1 MEPIS
6 SVVLNNHD
14 RSRPNNRGDNLSEKR
29 DYYEVLEV
37 SKDADEK
44 ELKKAFRSL
53 ARKYHPDKNDA
64 PDADEKFKEIQEA
77 YAVLSDSE
85 KRRNY
90 DRFGHNAPG
99 GSPFGPGGFQ
109 GFNINLDDILGGDFF
124 SNIFGGR
131 RRRSTQSQGNDILIR
146 HEISLESVLNGEKDE
161 IEIDL
166 PSICD
171 DCNGTGAKDGV
182 TSECSECNGAGQVR
196 IRQQIGPFVQDSI
209 RPCSQCNGSG
219 RTFTNRC
226 KTCAGNGKVS
236 ESQVLRFNIPKG
248 AQDGTRLRMR
258 GKGQPAPFG
267 KGIAGDLFI
276 ELIVEEHPWFER
288 NGMDLIMS
296 LPLGYSDLA
305 LGNTVN
311 LPHIDGKDLLIKI
324 PAGTNSGDTITI
336 PSRGVPSGRGVG
348 RGDVVVLCKLHMP
361 KKLDKATRKA
371 LEGLRESLNGKVD
384 IVDKIIEDAEN
395 RRR

>member
-1 MEPIS
+1 MS
-6 SVVLNNHD
+6 D
-14 RSRPNNRGDNLSEKR
+14 KR
-29 DYYEVLEV
+29 DYYEVLGV
-37 SKDADEK
+37 SKNADET

-90 DRFGHNAPG
+90 DRFGHNSPG

-124 SNIFGGR
+124 SSFFGGGR
-131 RRRSTQSQGNDILIR
+131 RRSAQSQGNDILVR
-146 HEISLESVLNGEKDE
+146 HEISLKSVLNGGKDE
-161 IEIDL
+161 IELDL
-166 PSICD
+166 PVTCQ
-171 DCNGTGAKDGV
+171 DCEGTGAKDGV
-182 TSECSECNGAGQVR
+182 TSQCTDCDGAGQVR
-196 IRQQIGPFVQDSI
+196 VRQQIGPFVQDSI
-209 RPCSQCNGSG
+209 RACQQCGGSG
-219 RTFTNRC
+219 RKFTSKC
-226 KTCAGNGKVS
+226 KSCSGDGLRS
-236 ESQVLRFNIPKG
+236 ESQVLRFDIPIG

-258 GKGQPAPFG
+258 GKGQPAPYG
-267 KGIAGDLFI
+267 KGISGDLFI
-276 ELIVEEHPWFER
+276 ELIIEEHPWFER

-305 LGNTVN
+305 LGATIKI
-311 LPHIDGKDLLIKI
+311 PHIDDKDLTIKV

-336 PSRGVPSGRGVG
+336 HSRGVPSSRGIG

-361 KKLDKATRKA
+361 KKFDKSVKKSLEEIREQLSGASDIIDRILD
-371 LEGLRESLNGKVD
+371 
-384 IVDKIIEDAEN
+384 DAEE
-395 RRR
+395 RRN

>member
-1 MEPIS
+1 MS
-6 SVVLNNHD
+6 D
-14 RSRPNNRGDNLSEKR
+14 KR
-29 DYYEVLEV
+29 DYYEVLGV
-37 SKDADEK
+37 SKDSDEK

-90 DRFGHNAPG
+90 DRFGHNSPG

-124 SNIFGGR
+124 SSFFGGGR
-131 RRRSTQSQGNDILIR
+131 RRSAQSQGNDILVR
-146 HEISLESVLNGEKDE
+146 HEISLKSVLNGGKDE
-161 IEIDL
+161 IELDL
-166 PSICD
+166 PVTCQ
-171 DCNGTGAKDGV
+171 DCEGTGAKDGV
-182 TSECSECNGAGQVR
+182 TSQCTDCDGAGQVR
-196 IRQQIGPFVQDSI
+196 VRQQIGPFVQDSI
-209 RPCSQCNGSG
+209 RACQQCGGSG
-219 RTFTNRC
+219 RKFTSKC
-226 KTCAGNGKVS
+226 KSCSGDGLRS
-236 ESQVLRFNIPKG
+236 ESQVLRFDIPIG

-258 GKGQPAPFG
+258 GKGQPAPYG
-267 KGIAGDLFI
+267 KGISGDLFI
-276 ELIVEEHPWFER
+276 ELIIEEHPWFER

-305 LGNTVN
+305 LGATIKI
-311 LPHIDGKDLLIKI
+311 PHIDDKDLTIKV

-336 PSRGVPSGRGVG
+336 HSRGVPSSRGIG

-361 KKLDKATRKA
+361 KKFDKSVKKSLEEIREQLSGASDIIDRILD
-371 LEGLRESLNGKVD
+371 
-384 IVDKIIEDAEN
+384 DAEE
-395 RRR
+395 RRN

>member
-1 MEPIS
+1 M
-6 SVVLNNHD
+6 
-14 RSRPNNRGDNLSEKR
+14 SEKR
-29 DYYEVLEV
+29 DYYEVLGV
-37 SKDADEK
+37 SKDSDEK

-90 DRFGHNAPG
+90 DRFGHNSPG

-124 SNIFGGR
+124 SSFFGGGR
-131 RRRSTQSQGNDILIR
+131 RRSAQSQGNDILVR
-146 HEISLESVLNGEKDE
+146 HEISLKSVLNGGKDE
-161 IEIDL
+161 IELDL
-166 PSICD
+166 PVSCQ
-171 DCNGTGAKDGV
+171 DCEGTGAKDGV
-182 TSECSECNGAGQVR
+182 TSQCTDCDGAGQVR
-196 IRQQIGPFVQDSI
+196 VRQQIGPFVQDSI
-209 RPCSQCNGSG
+209 RACQQCGGSG
-219 RTFTNRC
+219 RKFTSKC
-226 KTCAGNGKVS
+226 KSCSGDGLRS
-236 ESQVLRFNIPKG
+236 ESQVLRFDIPIG

-258 GKGQPAPFG
+258 GKGQPAPHG
-267 KGIAGDLFI
+267 KGISGDLFI
-276 ELIVEEHPWFER
+276 ELIIEEHPWFER

-305 LGNTVN
+305 LGATIKI
-311 LPHIDGKDLLIKI
+311 PHIDDKDLTIKV

-336 PSRGVPSGRGVG
+336 HSRGVPSSRGIG

-361 KKLDKATRKA
+361 KKFDKSVKKSLEEIREQLSGASDVIDRILD
-371 LEGLRESLNGKVD
+371 
-384 IVDKIIEDAEN
+384 DAED
-395 RRR
+395 RRN

>member
-1 MEPIS
+1 M
-6 SVVLNNHD
+6 
-14 RSRPNNRGDNLSEKR
+14 SEKR
-29 DYYEVLEV
+29 DYYEVLGV
-37 SKDADEK
+37 SKDADDK

-53 ARKYHPDKNDA
+53 ARKYHPDKNDS

-85 KRRNY
+85 KRTNY

-109 GFNINLDDILGGDFF
+109 GFNINLEDILGGDFF
-124 SNIFGGR
+124 SNIFGGG
-131 RRRSTQSQGNDILIR
+131 RRRSAQSQGNDILVR
-146 HEISLESVLNGEKDE
+146 HEISLESVLDGGKDE

-166 PSICD
+166 PLICSE
-171 DCNGTGAKDGV
+171 CEGTGAKGGV
-182 TSECSECNGAGQVR
+182 TNQCSECSGSGQVR
-196 IRQQIGPFVQDSI
+196 IRQQIGPFVQDSV
-209 RPCSQCNGSG
+209 RSCPNCNGSG
-219 RTFTNRC
+219 RTFKDRC
-226 KTCAGNGKVS
+226 KPCSGSGSIT
-236 ESQVLRFNIPKG
+236 EPQVLRFNIPVG

-267 KGIAGDLFI
+267 KGVPGDLFI
-276 ELIVEEHPWFER
+276 ELFVKEHPWFER

-305 LGNTVN
+305 LGTTVN
-311 LPHIDGKDLLIKI
+311 VPHIDGKDLAIKI

-336 PSRGVPSGRGVG
+336 NSRGVPSSRGIG

-361 KKLDKATRKA
+361 KKFDKLTKKS
-371 LEGLRESLNGKVD
+371 LEQLRDGLSGKKNVID
-384 IVDKIIEDAEN
+384 RIIDDA
-395 RRR
+395 

>member
-1 MEPIS
+1 MS
-6 SVVLNNHD
+6 D
-14 RSRPNNRGDNLSEKR
+14 KR
-29 DYYEVLEV
+29 DYYDVLGV
-37 SKDADEK
+37 GKDADDK

-53 ARKYHPDKNDA
+53 ARKYHPDKNDS

-77 YAVLSDSE
+77 YAVLSDTE

-90 DRFGHNAPG
+90 DRFGHNSPG

-124 SNIFGGR
+124 SNIFGGGR
-131 RRRSTQSQGNDILIR
+131 RRTAQSQGNDILVR
-146 HEISLESVLNGEKDE
+146 HEISLESVLNGGKDE

-166 PSICD
+166 PSSCQE
-171 DCNGTGAKDGV
+171 CEGTGAKGGV
-182 TSECSECNGAGQVR
+182 TTQCSECNGSGQVR
-196 IRQQIGPFVQDSI
+196 IRQQIGPFVQDSV
-209 RPCSQCNGSG
+209 RSCPNCMGSG
-219 RTFTNRC
+219 RTFKDRC
-226 KTCAGNGKVS
+226 KSCAGEGIQS
-236 ESQVLRFNIPKG
+236 ESQVLRFDIPVG

-258 GKGQPAPFG
+258 EKGQPAPFG
-267 KGIAGDLFI
+267 RGIPGDLFI
-276 ELIVEEHPWFER
+276 ELVVEEHPWYER

-305 LGNTVN
+305 LGTVVKI
-311 LPHIDGKDLLIKI
+311 PHIDDKDLVIKV

-336 PSRGVPSGRGVG
+336 NSRGVPSSRGIG

-361 KKLDKATRKA
+361 KKFDKATKKSLEQLR
-371 LEGLRESLNGKVD
+371 EGLSGKSDVID
-384 IVDKIIEDAEN
+384 RIIDDAED

>member
-1 MEPIS
+1 MEAIF
-6 SVVLNNHD
+6 SVVLNNLDH
-14 RSRPNNRGDNLSEKR
+14 SRPNNTGDKLSEKR

-37 SKDADEK
+37 SKDADDK

-53 ARKYHPDKNDA
+53 ARKYHPDKNDSS
-64 PDADEKFKEIQEA
+64 DADEKFKEIQEA

-90 DRFGHNAPG
+90 DRFGHNVPG

-124 SNIFGGR
+124 SNIFGGGR
-131 RRRSTQSQGNDILIR
+131 RRASQSQGNDILLR
-146 HEISLESVLNGEKDE
+146 HEISLESVLNGQKDE
-161 IEIDL
+161 IEIEL
-166 PSICD
+166 PSICK
-171 DCNGTGAKDGV
+171 DCNGTGAKDGA
-182 TSECSECNGAGQVR
+182 TTECSECNGNGQVR

-209 RPCSQCNGSG
+209 RPCPQCNGSG
-219 RTFTNRC
+219 RRFSSRC
-226 KTCAGNGKVS
+226 KTCAGDGKVA
-236 ESQVLRFNIPKG
+236 ESQVLRFDIPKG

-267 KGIAGDLFI
+267 KGIPGDLFI
-276 ELIVEEHPWFER
+276 ELIVKEHPWFER

-305 LGNTVN
+305 LGTSIS
-311 LPHIDGKDLLIKI
+311 LPHIDGKDLQIKV
-324 PAGTNSGDTITI
+324 PSGTNSGDTITI
-336 PSRGVPSGRGVG
+336 SSRGVPSSRGVG
-348 RGDVVVLCKLHMP
+348 RGDVVILCKLHMP
-361 KKLDKATRKA
+361 KKFDKSTRKS
-371 LEGLRESLNGKVD
+371 LEDLRENLSGKGDLFERV
-384 IVDKIIEDAEN
+384 KQDAKE

>member
-1 MEPIS
+1 MAVIS
-6 SVVLNNHD
+6 SVVLNNQDHY
-14 RSRPNNRGDNLSEKR
+14 RPNNRGDNLSEKR
-29 DYYEVLEV
+29 DYYEILEV

-77 YAVLSDSE
+77 YAVLSDAE

-109 GFNINLDDILGGDFF
+109 GFNINLEDILGGDFF
-124 SNIFGGR
+124 SNIFGGG

-146 HEISLESVLNGEKDE
+146 HEISLESVLNGDSDE

-166 PSICD
+166 PSICN
-171 DCNGTGAKDGV
+171 DCNGTGAKDGI
-182 TSECSECNGAGQVR
+182 TSECAECNGAGQVR
-196 IRQQIGPFVQDSI
+196 IRQQIGPFVQDSV
-209 RPCSQCNGSG
+209 RPCVQCNGSG
-219 RTFTNRC
+219 RSFSSRC
-226 KTCAGNGKVS
+226 KKCAGDGKIS
-236 ESQVLRFNIPKG
+236 QSQVLRFNIPKG

-267 KGIAGDLFI
+267 KGISGDLFI
-276 ELIVEEHPWFER
+276 ELIIEEHPWFER

-296 LPLGYSDLA
+296 LPLGFSDLA
-305 LGNTVN
+305 LGTTVS
-311 LPHIDGKDLLIKI
+311 LPHIDGKDLQIKI
-324 PAGTNSGDTITI
+324 PSGTNSGDTITI
-336 PSRGVPSGRGVG
+336 SSRGVPSNRGVG

-361 KKLDKATRKA
+361 SKLDKITKKS
-371 LEGLRESLNGKVD
+371 LEQLRVSLSGKGD
-384 IVDKIIEDAEN
+384 LIDKVKQDADE

>member
-1 MEPIS
+1 M
-6 SVVLNNHD
+6 
-14 RSRPNNRGDNLSEKR
+14 SEKR
-29 DYYEVLEV
+29 DYYEVLGV
-37 SKDADEK
+37 SKDSDDK

-131 RRRSTQSQGNDILIR
+131 RRSSTQSQGNDILVR
-146 HEISLESVLNGEKDE
+146 HEISLKAVLSGGKDE

-166 PSICD
+166 PTTCK
-171 DCNGTGAKDGV
+171 DCNGTGAKDGI
-182 TSECSECNGAGQVR
+182 TTECSECDGVGQVR

-209 RPCSQCNGSG
+209 RPCPQCEGSG
-219 RTFTNRC
+219 RKFTSRC
-226 KTCAGNGKVS
+226 KGCAGDGRQS
-236 ESQVLRFNIPKG
+236 ESQILRFNVPPG

-267 KGIAGDLFI
+267 KGVSGDLFI
-276 ELIVEEHPWFER
+276 ELIIEEHPWFER

-296 LPLGYSDLA
+296 LPLGFSDLA
-305 LGNTVN
+305 LGTSVT
-311 LPHIDGKDLLIKI
+311 LPHIDDKDLVIKV

-336 PSRGVPSGRGVG
+336 SSRGVPSSRGIG

-361 KKLDKATRKA
+361 KKFDKSTKKSLDQ
-371 LEGLRESLNGKVD
+371 LRDSLNGSGN
-384 IVDKIIEDAEN
+384 IIDRVTNDAEE